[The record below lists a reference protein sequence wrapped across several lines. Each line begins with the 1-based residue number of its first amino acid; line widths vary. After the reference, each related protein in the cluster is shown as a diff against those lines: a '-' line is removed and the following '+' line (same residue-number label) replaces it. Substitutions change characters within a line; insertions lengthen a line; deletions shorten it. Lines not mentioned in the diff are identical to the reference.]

1 MKRVFGIVLA
11 WLLSVTPALPQSD
24 QWAPAN
30 HRFWLEVSGGNALVN
45 ADSGP
50 GMTCGLRFGRR
61 AHLFTLQFGQ
71 MGRIRFAG
79 EVSDG
84 ASEDVAYA
92 ALLYGRK
99 SETEDGLLRS
109 NVSVGPAFVEDSGR
123 DTSLGVIVDVQ
134 GVVVPVWLGAIGLHG
149 VINLNT
155 LAPAAALMLTFQVGL
170 VR

>member
-1 MKRVFGIVLA
+1 MI
-11 WLLSVTPALPQSD
+11 S
-24 QWAPAN
+24 
-30 HRFWLEVSGGNALVN
+30 

-50 GMTCGLRFGRR
+50 GMTYGLRLARR
-61 AHLFTLQFGQ
+61 AHLFTLQFGAL
-71 MGRIRFAG
+71 GRIAFDG
-79 EVSDG
+79 ESSGG
-84 ASEDVAYA
+84 ASEDVGYA

-109 NVSVGPAFVEDSGR
+109 NVSVGPAIVGDSAED
-123 DTSLGVIVDVQ
+123 TTLGVIVDAQ
-134 GVVVPVWLGAIGLHG
+134 SVVAPVWLGAIGLQG